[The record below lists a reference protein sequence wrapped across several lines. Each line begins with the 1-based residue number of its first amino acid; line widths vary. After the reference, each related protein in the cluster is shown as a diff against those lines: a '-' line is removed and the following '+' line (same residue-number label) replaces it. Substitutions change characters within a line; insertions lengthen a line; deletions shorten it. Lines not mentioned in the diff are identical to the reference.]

1 MTQLLK
7 IDADAFSAG
16 QIESKIWAAEQ
27 LELVV
32 KELDTGPLRMYVL
45 GGWYSLL
52 HFILSVRKN
61 IDIEYCRSIDL
72 DPIVSYNANKINNA
86 WEIEDWKFRAY
97 PFDANKL
104 EYTYDTDKI
113 NCAINTS
120 TEHFKS
126 KFWFSLIPKGT
137 LILLQG
143 NDLQI
148 EDHVSRPESL
158 KHFISTYPVTN
169 LKFSGTMNFQFKNMS
184 YNRHM
189 IIGIK

>member
-27 LELVV
+27 LELVI
-32 KELDTGPLRMYVL
+32 KKLDTGPLRMYVL

-61 IDIEYCRSIDL
+61 IDIEYCRSVDL

-86 WEIEDWKFRAY
+86 WEIKDWKFRAY
-97 PFDANKL
+97 PFDANDVNYAQ
-104 EYTYDTDKI
+104 EKI
-113 NCAINTS
+113 NCVINTS
-120 TEHFKS
+120 TEHFDNNN
-126 KFWFSLIPKGT
+126 WFENIDQGT
-137 LILLQG
+137 LVLLQG
-143 NDLQI
+143 NDLVI
-148 EDHVSRPESL
+148 DDHVSRPDSL
-158 KHFISTYPVTN
+158 EQFVNLYPVTT
-169 LKFSGTMNFQFKNMS
+169 LEFSGTMNFQFKNMS

>member
-27 LELVV
+27 LELVI
-32 KELDTGPLRMYVL
+32 KELNTGPLRMYVL
-45 GGWYSLL
+45 GGWSSLL

-61 IDIEYCRSIDL
+61 IDIDYCRSVDL

-86 WEIEDWKFRAY
+86 WEIKDWKFRAY
-97 PFDANKL
+97 PFDANNVN
-104 EYTYDTDKI
+104 YTQEKI
-113 NCAINTS
+113 NCVINTS
-120 TEHFKS
+120 TEHFNNNN
-126 KFWFSLIPKGT
+126 WFKNIDKGT
-137 LILLQG
+137 LVLLQS
-143 NDLQI
+143 NDLLI
-148 EDHVSRPESL
+148 DEHVSRPDSL
-158 KHFISTYPVTN
+158 DDFIKTYPLTS

-189 IIGIK
+189 IIGVK

>member
-27 LELVV
+27 LESIVND
-32 KELDTGPLRMYVL
+32 LDIGPLRMYVL

-61 IDIEYCRSIDL
+61 IDIEYCRSVDL
-72 DPIVSYNANKINNA
+72 DPIVSYNANKINNS
-86 WEIEDWKFRAY
+86 WELQDWKFRAY
-97 PFDANKL
+97 PFDANNVIYAQ
-104 EYTYDTDKI
+104 EKI
-113 NCAINTS
+113 NCVINTS
-120 TEHFKS
+120 TEHFDNNN
-126 KFWFSLIPKGT
+126 WFENIDEGT
-137 LILLQG
+137 LVLLQG
-143 NDLQI
+143 NDLI
-148 EDHVSRPESL
+148 IDDHVSRPESL
-158 KHFISTYPVTN
+158 EYFINKYPVKN

>member
-27 LELVV
+27 LELVI
-32 KELDTGPLRMYVL
+32 KKFDTGPLRMYVL

-61 IDIEYCRSIDL
+61 IDIEYCRSVDL

-86 WEIEDWKFRAY
+86 WEIKDWKFRAY
-97 PFDANKL
+97 PFDANNVNYAQ
-104 EYTYDTDKI
+104 EKI
-113 NCAINTS
+113 NCVINTS
-120 TEHFKS
+120 TEHFNNNN
-126 KFWFSLIPKGT
+126 WFKNIDKGT
-137 LILLQG
+137 LVLLQS
-143 NDLQI
+143 NDLLI
-148 EDHVSRPESL
+148 DEHVSRPDSL
-158 KHFISTYPVTN
+158 DDFIKTYPLTS

-189 IIGIK
+189 IISIK

>member
-27 LELVV
+27 LELVI
-32 KELDTGPLRMYVL
+32 KKLDTGPLRMYVL

-61 IDIEYCRSIDL
+61 IDIEYCRSVDL

-86 WEIEDWKFRAY
+86 WEIKDWKFRAY
-97 PFDANKL
+97 PFDANDVNYAQ
-104 EYTYDTDKI
+104 EKI
-113 NCAINTS
+113 NCVVNTS
-120 TEHFKS
+120 TEHFDNNN
-126 KFWFSLIPKGT
+126 WFENIDKGT
-137 LILLQG
+137 LVLLQG
-143 NDLQI
+143 NDLVI
-148 EDHVSRPESL
+148 DDHVSRPDSL
-158 KHFISTYPVTN
+158 EQFVNLYPVTT
-169 LKFSGTMNFQFKNMS
+169 LEFSGTMNFQFKNMS

>member
-32 KELDTGPLRMYVL
+32 TELNTGPLRMYVL

-126 KFWFSLIPKGT
+126 KFWFNLIPKGT

>member
-27 LELVV
+27 LELVI
-32 KELDTGPLRMYVL
+32 KKLDTGPLRMYVL

-61 IDIEYCRSIDL
+61 IDIEYCRSVDL

-86 WEIEDWKFRAY
+86 WEIKDWKFRAY
-97 PFDANKL
+97 PFDANDVNYAQ
-104 EYTYDTDKI
+104 EKI
-113 NCAINTS
+113 NCVINTS
-120 TEHFKS
+120 TEHFDNNN
-126 KFWFSLIPKGT
+126 WFENIDKGT
-137 LILLQG
+137 LVLLQG
-143 NDLQI
+143 NDLI
-148 EDHVSRPESL
+148 IDDHVSRPDSL
-158 KHFISTYPVTN
+158 EQFVNLYPVTT
-169 LKFSGTMNFQFKNMS
+169 LEFSGTMNFQFKNMS

>member
-27 LELVV
+27 LEIVV
-32 KELDTGPLRMYVL
+32 KEINISPLRMYVL

-61 IDIEYCRSIDL
+61 IDIDYCRSVDL
-72 DPIVSYNANKINNA
+72 DPIVSFNANKINNS
-86 WEIEDWKFRAY
+86 WEIKDWKFRAY
-97 PFDANKL
+97 PFDANRVNF
-104 EYTYDTDKI
+104 EQEKI
-113 NCAINTS
+113 NCVINTS
-120 TEHFKS
+120 TEHFES
-126 KFWFSLIPKGT
+126 KDWFKNIESGT
-137 LILLQG
+137 LILIQS
-143 NDLQI
+143 NDLDI
-148 EDHVSRPESL
+148 SDHVARPESL
-158 KHFISTYPVTN
+158 DHFISSYPMSTI
-169 LKFSGTMNFQFKNMS
+169 KYSGTMNFQFKNMS

>member
-32 KELDTGPLRMYVL
+32 TELNTGPLRMYVL

-61 IDIEYCRSIDL
+61 INIEYCRSIDL

-97 PFDANKL
+97 PFDANNVNYAQ
-104 EYTYDTDKI
+104 EKI
-113 NCAINTS
+113 NCVVNTS
-120 TEHFKS
+120 TEHFDNNN
-126 KFWFSLIPKGT
+126 WFENIDKGT
-137 LILLQG
+137 LVLLQG
-143 NDLQI
+143 NDLEI
-148 EDHVSRPESL
+148 DDHVSRPKSL
-158 KHFISTYPVTN
+158 EHFISLYPINDV
-169 LKFSGTMNFQFKNMS
+169 KFTGTMNFQFKNMS
-184 YNRHM
+184 YNRRM

>member
-27 LELVV
+27 LELVI
-32 KELDTGPLRMYVL
+32 KKLDTGPLRMYVL

-61 IDIEYCRSIDL
+61 IDIEYCRSVDL

-86 WEIEDWKFRAY
+86 WEIKDWKFRAY
-97 PFDANKL
+97 PFDANNVNYAQ
-104 EYTYDTDKI
+104 EKI
-113 NCAINTS
+113 NCVINTS
-120 TEHFKS
+120 TEHFVNNS
-126 KFWFSLIPKGT
+126 WFENIDKGT
-137 LILLQG
+137 LVLLQG
-143 NDLQI
+143 NDLVI
-148 EDHVSRPESL
+148 DDHVSRPDSL
-158 KHFISTYPVTN
+158 EQFVNLYPVTT
-169 LKFSGTMNFQFKNMS
+169 LEFSGTMNFQFKNMS